1 MRWISALELERW
13 AQTKNSEIE
22 LPGVISD
29 LIRAS
34 VNDISDIRFP
44 SGDKGQVRGFD
55 GILVCQTGKGFV
67 PKGKSIW
74 EFGTNQDYKAKAR
87 DDFAKR
93 SGEVPPQI
101 QRETTYVFVSPW
113 TWDSSIKN
121 NKLEDFVDGQKAA
134 HEWSDVIYIDGSKLQ
149 TWFENCPAVA
159 AWHARNTFQIA
170 PKAGVRCIDEFWE
183 DFVGKFDPKL
193 VENVLLA
200 GRNANAERL
209 IEQLMGRPGPIRL
222 SADSVDEVVAFSV
235 AAIRAA
241 KPEVRLFLESRA
253 IVVESFAAGRD
264 LIAKENL
271 IFLLNGETTKSPG
284 QFYSVA
290 PTLIPLG
297 RRQKS
302 GQSETLNRPT
312 GYDLGK
318 ALEELGMSEP
328 EARTLARGCGRSL
341 SALQRVRP
349 SGSYNEPDWFSDV
362 EIFPAIL
369 AGAWDGSNTAD
380 IEIIRKLTGY
390 ADYDR
395 LTERLRALSRED
407 DPPFILTGGIWTVN
421 APIDAFIHT
430 AGRISPK
437 SFELL
442 EASLVLAFSSVQQ
455 KSQEEDLIFGNTA
468 KYQSPHSD
476 WLREGLANT
485 LLMISVLGKQAG
497 VEIGSDHGKGYV
509 DTIIS
514 QLPGLNGNFELL
526 ACMRDE
532 LPLLA
537 EASPGHFLQALEQL
551 LEGDANSLR
560 TLLTEDEGIFSPTAY
575 HTGLLWALEALV
587 WGSDTYARSILILAR
602 LAEIDPGGGISNR
615 PINSLKEIFLP
626 WFPNTCATVEQRCSM
641 LTYLAKK
648 TPNVA
653 WSLLIDLLP
662 DRITSSS
669 GTQRP
674 QLRDAGENTQHRLTQ
689 KEYLDVVLKIIELVI
704 ELAGNEPSRWIE
716 IMRDIT
722 GFPEKEMTLAIVRLR
737 SMFEVLSETERFP
750 VWAALRDCINDHR
763 RFPDAP
769 WTLSEKELAP
779 FDAVIKDFEPESPV
793 SSKIWMFDSWD
804 FTTEDDKNIE
814 TVRIETIK
822 GLLDKS
828 GVDALVELGR
838 TVREPYH
845 VVEAIEQSKLD
856 FSLLA
861 KVLERSIGH
870 PDGMPFSVGISGVLR
885 SVGGAVKSETWFKL
899 FKERL
904 EINDLIAAKLLLSW
918 PMTTGTWF
926 LVKRLGTAVFE
937 GYWSHC
943 NGYRLRGEGRPF
955 CRGLLYL
962 LSARRGS
969 AFLEA
974 TSKNLGDV
982 PTRLILRAL
991 DVLNAELR
999 DSKTSADTMVS
1010 YYLEKVFAE
1019 LDLRDDLETEAI
1031 VSQEMAFFPLLNKK
1045 KRKLVLFDTM
1055 AMDPELFNQAIRLVF
1070 KSSKETENARS
1081 TNDGKSSGSLAYSVL
1096 SEFRQLPG
1104 HTEQDV
1110 DAEKLSQWVDAARVL
1125 GEESGHSVITD
1136 LYVGHLFAHAPVD
1149 EDGGWPHQVVR
1160 DEIERIGSDALQR
1173 GIYTERR
1180 NMRGVTVRG
1189 VYDGGDQER
1198 ELSAKYE
1205 LWRSKASLWPRTSAL
1220 LGALAESWMRD
1231 AADHDVDAEQRK
1243 LKS

>member
-13 AQTKNSEIE
+13 AQTKNSEVD
-22 LPGVISD
+22 LPGLVSD

-55 GILVCQTGKGFV
+55 GVLVCQTGKGFV

-74 EFGTNQDYKAKAR
+74 EFGTNQDYKTKASG
-87 DDFAKR
+87 DFKKR
-93 SGEVPPQI
+93 SGEVPPDV

-113 TWDSSIKN
+113 TWDSSKKD
-121 NKLEDFVDGQKAA
+121 NKLEDFVDAQKAA
-134 HEWSDVIYIDGSKLQ
+134 HDWSDVIYIDGSKLQ
-149 TWFENCPAVA
+149 TWFESCPAVA
-159 AWHARNTFQIA
+159 AWHARNTMQLA
-170 PKAGVRCIDEFWE
+170 PKVGVRCIDEFWE
-183 DFVGKFDPKL
+183 DFVGRYDPKL
-193 VENVLLA
+193 VESVLLA
-200 GRNANAERL
+200 GRKANAESL
-209 IEQLMGRPGPIRL
+209 VEQLMGRPGPIRL
-222 SADSVDEVVAFSV
+222 SADSVDEVVAFAI

-253 IVVESFAAGRD
+253 IVVETFAAGRD
-264 LIAKENL
+264 LIAKDNL

-318 ALEELGMSEP
+318 ALEELGMAEP

-349 SGSYNEPDWFSDV
+349 SGSYNEPDWFSDA

-369 AGAWDGSNTAD
+369 AGAWDGSNDAD
-380 IEIIRKLTGY
+380 IEIIRKLTGN
-390 ADYDR
+390 ADYDK
-395 LTERLRALSRED
+395 LTERLRTMSRED
-407 DPPFILTGGIWTVN
+407 DPPFVLTGGVWTVN

-430 AGRISPK
+430 AGKMAPK

-442 EASLVLAFSSVQQ
+442 EASLVSAFSSVKQ
-455 KSQEEDLIFGNTA
+455 KSQEEDPIFGNTA

-476 WLREGLANT
+476 WLREGLSNT

-497 VEIGSDHGKGYV
+497 VEIGVDNGKAFV
-509 DTIIS
+509 DGIVS
-514 QLPGLNGNFELL
+514 RLPGLNGNFELL

-537 EASPGHFLQALEQL
+537 EASPGPFLQALEQL
-551 LEGDANSLR
+551 LEGDADSLR
-560 TLLTEDEGIFSPTAY
+560 TLLTEDEGVFSPTAY

-587 WGSDTYARSILILAR
+587 WGQETFARSILILAR
-602 LAEIDPGGGISNR
+602 LVEIDPGGGLVNR

-626 WFPNTCATVEQRCSM
+626 WFPNTCATVEQRNSM

-648 TPNVA
+648 TPDVA

-674 QLRDAGENTQHRLTQ
+674 QLRDAAENGRDRLTQ
-689 KEYLDVVLKIIELVI
+689 KEYLDAVLKVIELVI
-704 ELAGNEPSRWIE
+704 ELAGHEPSRWIE

-722 GFPEKEMTLAIVRLR
+722 AFPEKEMTHAVACLR
-737 SMFEVLSETERFP
+737 STFEALSEADRFP
-750 VWAALRDCINDHR
+750 VWAALRDRINDHR

-769 WTLSEKELAP
+769 WTLSEEKLAP
-779 FDAVIKDFEPESPV
+779 FDALIKGFEPESPV
-793 SSKIWMFDSWD
+793 SSIIWMFDSWD
-804 FTTEDDKNIE
+804 FPTEDDKSIE
-814 TVRIETIK
+814 NVRTEAVK
-822 GLLDKS
+822 ELLDKS
-828 GVDALVELGR
+828 GVDALVELGH
-838 TVREPYH
+838 TAKQPYH

-856 FSLLA
+856 FSLLI
-861 KVLERSIGH
+861 KVLEKSIGN
-870 PDGMPFSVGISGVLR
+870 PNAMQFSVGISGLLR
-885 SVGGAVKSETWFKL
+885 SVGGAAKSETWYESFN
-899 FKERL
+899 ERL
-904 EINDLIAAKLLLSW
+904 ELDDLTAAKLLLSW
-918 PMTTGTWF
+918 PMTTATWF
-926 LVKRLGTAVFE
+926 LAKRLGTAVFDR
-937 GYWSHC
+937 YWSYC
-943 NGYRLRGEGRPF
+943 NGYSLRGKGRSF
-955 CRGLLYL
+955 LRGLLNL
-962 LSARRGS
+962 LNARRGS

-974 TSKNLGDV
+974 TNKNLGDV

-991 DVLNAELR
+991 EVLNAELR
-999 DSKTSADTMVS
+999 DDNTSADTMVS
-1010 YYLEKVFAE
+1010 YYLEKVFVE
-1019 LDLRDDLETEAI
+1019 LDLREDIEPQAI
-1031 VSQEMAFFPLLNKK
+1031 VGQELAFFPLLDKK

-1055 AMDPELFNQAIRLVF
+1055 ATDPELFNQAIQLVF
-1070 KSSKETENARS
+1070 KSSKETENAQS
-1081 TNDGKSSGSLAYSVL
+1081 TTDGKSPGRLAYSVL
-1096 SEFRQLPG
+1096 SGFRKLPG

-1110 DAEKLSQWVDAARVL
+1110 DAEKLSLWVDAARRL
-1125 GEESGHSVITD
+1125 GEESGHSAITD
-1136 LYVGHLFAHAPVD
+1136 IYVGHLFAHAPVD
-1149 EDGGWPHQVVR
+1149 EDGGWPHRVVR
-1160 DEIERIGSDALQR
+1160 DEIERIGSDDLQR

-1180 NMRGVTVRG
+1180 NMRGVTTRG

-1205 LWRSKASLWPRTSAL
+1205 FWQSKASLWPRTSAL
-1220 LGALAESWMRD
+1220 LGALAESWKRD
-1231 AADHDVDAEQRK
+1231 AEDHDVDAEQRK